1 MHHGSA
7 SDVVPVFFLSD
18 STGISAET
26 MGNALLLQFPS
37 VPFERRLIPFLRTV
51 EEAREVREDLDVA
64 MDGEIAPLVFLTVVD
79 ESVRQELLRTRAPV
93 IDFVSGHLAQLEAQL
108 GVTGDH
114 APARLHGVGDSRRYN
129 RRMQAVEFAIE
140 HDDGQSVRAIEKAD
154 VVLIAPSRCGKTP
167 TSMYLA
173 LMHGIFVANY
183 PLVDE
188 DLQGEVLP
196 RTIAEAADRCFGLLT
211 SPQRLSA
218 VRSERRPDIV
228 QYCVSHMGELWLFG
242 LNSIA
247 VWYNAGTADFP
258 FRERVGG
265 VQDRGVGQLRTIATL
280 GNSLVFLA
288 DDRVVYRTQG
298 YQLVRISDHALEEK
312 LSRYSNLREIA
323 GCAFV
328 WEGHE
333 HYALKLP
340 NAPPYG
346 KTFVYDASTQ
356 AWHERSSEAGGE
368 GIWRVDRSARFGVV
382 PVFGSA
388 TEGRLY
394 LMDAGLATDDG
405 VPIRRRAVLPP
416 LHHEGA
422 RAFLGRV
429 EIDMEVGTG
438 DPPGS
443 VHLTWSDDGGSTWSA
458 GRHLGYGAAGET
470 RKRVVATRLGSFR
483 QRLLAI
489 EASHKLALWGVN
501 ADVQVG
507 AH

>member
-1 MHHGSA
+1 MPMTALPLAARSYALDARAAAGHRLVNMVAEPMPEGSRAPFMLKPTPGLSRYKAFAEGPVHAMATLPGYLYVA
-7 SDVVPVFFLSD
+7 SGNGFFRVRSDGSPDAHLGDIGAPSGATSIAVGDRQVVVCNPPR
-18 STGISAET
+18 AY
-26 MGNALLLQFPS
+26 
-37 VPFERRLIPFLRTV
+37 
-51 EEAREVREDLDVA
+51 VA
-64 MDGEIAPLVFLTVVD
+64 SHDG
-79 ESVRQELLRTRAPV
+79 LLRR
-93 IDFVSGHLAQLEAQL
+93 ID
-108 GVTGDH
+108 TG
-114 APARLHGVGDSRRYN
+114 ANFPAGG
-129 RRMQAVEFAIE
+129 A
-140 HDDGQSVRAIEKAD
+140 
-154 VVLIAPSRCGKTP
+154 
-167 TSMYLA
+167 
-173 LMHGIFVANY
+173 
-183 PLVDE
+183 
-188 DLQGEVLP
+188 
-196 RTIAEAADRCFGLLT
+196 
-211 SPQRLSA
+211 SA
-218 VRSERRPDIV
+218 VAYIDGYFVFTSYEGTFFFTSKLLDAENFDPLDFARSERRPDIV

-265 VQDRGVGQLRTIATL
+265 VQDRGVGQLRTIAAL

-312 LSRYSNLREIA
+312 LSRYGNLREIS
-323 GCAFV
+323 GCSFV

-340 NAPPYG
+340 NAPPFG
-346 KTFVYDASTQ
+346 KTFVYDGSTQ

-394 LMDAGLATDDG
+394 LMDAELATDDG

-422 RAFLGRV
+422 RAFLPRV
-429 EIDMEVGTG
+429 ELDMEVGTG

-443 VHLTWSDDGGSTWSA
+443 VHLTWSDDGGATWSA
-458 GRHLGYGAAGET
+458 GRHLSYGAAGET

-489 EASHKLALWGVN
+489 EASHKLALWGVD